1 MPGLA
6 VTLKR
11 CLLLALFFIV
21 AFIIYRLGSPLPRRF
36 SLKYNYVGQYRYAGE
51 GSRKDLAPMLVY
63 REGWREN
70 NFVVQR

>member
-11 CLLLALFFIV
+11 CLVLALFFIV
-21 AFIIYRLGSPLPRRF
+21 AFIIYRLGSPLPRRLSPKF
-36 SLKYNYVGQYRYAGE
+36 DYVGQYAGE